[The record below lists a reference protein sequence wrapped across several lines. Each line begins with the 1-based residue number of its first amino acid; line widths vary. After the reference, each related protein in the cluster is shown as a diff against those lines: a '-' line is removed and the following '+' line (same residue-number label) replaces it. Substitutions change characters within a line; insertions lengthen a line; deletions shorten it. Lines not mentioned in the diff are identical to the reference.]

1 MTDNKCKV
9 EFNCPVCNPPP
20 KHDPDIIK
28 AMRERFKEGRTH
40 AFDHSLMLQS
50 IKEIERLRAY
60 VRTLNG
66 QLAHI
71 AGLSSNTV
79 ENVKRNLKKDG
90 GWDLE

>member
-1 MTDNKCKV
+1 MTDSKCKV

-20 KHDPDIIK
+20 KHDPDIVK
-28 AMRERFKEGRTH
+28 AMRERLKEGATL
-40 AFDHSLMLQS
+40 AFDHALMNLS
-50 IKEIERLRAY
+50 IREIQRLRAY

-79 ENVKRNLKKDG
+79 ENLKKNLKTDG
-90 GWDLE
+90 GWTLD